1 MRMRM
6 TRKMV
11 RSGVIPIRNS
21 QFARNNYVPFCSFL
35 FLCGLSCLNAGPRF
49 GSQRVAN
56 SRGTRV
62 LSRVFT
68 NAARSLAPNLGL
80 GERSF
85 GVVRDPY
92 WSGGLGWTASCHNSQ
107 RSARPDRLANVG
119 AASFSPRAAALGKS
133 ALRRQPAACWS
144 QSRCEYGT
152 GWEEACVS
160 QKHEMRFLSDFLFL
174 RNGAGGVNRESDDC
188 DDRHQ
193 HQTREILDHG

>member
-1 MRMRM
+1 M

-35 FLCGLSCLNAGPRF
+35 FLCGLSCQRRAEVRLAACGQLAWHSGAQPRF
-49 GSQRVAN
+49 HKRSQEPGTEPGPWGTQLRGRSRSVLVWGIGMDRELSQLAALRQARSPCKCWSRV
-56 SRGTRV
+56 V
-62 LSRVFT
+62 LSTR
-68 NAARSLAPNLGL
+68 RG
-80 GERSF
+80 
-85 GVVRDPY
+85 
-92 WSGGLGWTASCHNSQ
+92 
-107 RSARPDRLANVG
+107 
-119 AASFSPRAAALGKS
+119 LGKS